1 MMKTRVAITG
11 IHGYVPEYVLTNDTL
26 EKMVDTSD
34 DWIITRTGIKERR
47 ILKEEGKGSSFMGI
61 KAVEGLLEKTNTDPK
76 EIDLLICATITPDLI
91 FPATGNIISHA
102 VGAVNAFS
110 YDIQAACS
118 GFIYA
123 IVTGAQ
129 FIETGKY
136 KKVVV
141 VGVDKMSSIID
152 YKDRATCVIFGDGAG
167 AALLESNEE
176 GLGIIDSILKTNGSG
191 EKYLYQKAGGS
202 RRPPTRE
209 TIDAREHYLYQD
221 GKNVFKFAIH
231 KVTSVSRD
239 IMKNNNL
246 SSNDIDFLVPHQ
258 ANIRIIE
265 AIIQRLGISKDKAM
279 VTIDKFG
286 NTTAASIPLC
296 LWRYESKLKK
306 GDKLILSAFGGGF
319 TWGSIYIKWAY
330 DGC

>member
-1 MMKTRVAITG
+1 
-11 IHGYVPEYVLTNDTL
+11 
-26 EKMVDTSD
+26 
-34 DWIITRTGIKERR
+34 
-47 ILKEEGKGSSFMGI
+47 MGI
-61 KAVEGLLEKTNTDPK
+61 KAVKGLLEKTNTDPK
-76 EIDLLICATITPDLI
+76 EIELIICATITPDLV
-91 FPATGNIISHA
+91 FPATGNIISYE

-123 IVTGAQ
+123 VVTGAQ

-136 KKVVV
+136 KKIVI
-141 VGVDKMSSIID
+141 VGVDKMSTIVD
-152 YKDRATCVIFGDGAG
+152 YEDRATCVIFGDGAG
-167 AALLESNEE
+167 AALLEPNEE
-176 GLGIIDSILKTNGSG
+176 GLGIIDSILKTDGSG

-231 KVTSVSRD
+231 KVTSVSRE
-239 IMKNNNL
+239 IMERNNL
-246 SSNDIDFLVPHQ
+246 SSDDIDFLVPHQ

-265 AIIQRLGISKDKAM
+265 AVIQRLGISKEKAM
-279 VTIDKFG
+279 VTIDEFG
-286 NTTAASIPLC
+286 NTTDASIPLC

-306 GDKLILSAFGGGF
+306 GDKLILAAFGGGL
-319 TWGSIYIKWAY
+319 TWGSVYIKWAY
-330 DGC
+330 NGH